1 MKKDQTMKFST
12 YFNEWLYGQEG
23 YYTKYRTI
31 GKDGDFYTS
40 VSTSKF
46 FGGSIAKKAI
56 HTIQSGFLPNNTT
69 VVEVG
74 AHHGYLLADM
84 VEFIYTL
91 EPQLLETLTFA
102 IVERFPAL
110 QEQQQKYFKDSF
122 GDAVKLIHYND
133 ISEIKLDS
141 AFLVANEIF
150 DAFNAELI
158 YTTQEGIRKNV
169 VINNHQLD
177 FEVCQDEY
185 INTIC
190 DKYGIQK
197 GEVAL
202 GYEKFALNLASN
214 IKKFEFIT
222 FDYGEKY
229 PRNDFSM
236 RVYFK
241 HKVFPIFQEELPLK
255 ELFGKSDLTYD
266 VNFMHLIDSFKK
278 ANIKNVS
285 YQTQLKALVEFGI
298 ISLLEILKEKAG
310 ENAYLREVQK
320 VKTLLEPTGMGDRF
334 KVAVFRKE

>member
-1 MKKDQTMKFST
+1 MNFST
-12 YFNEWLYGQEG
+12 YFNDWLYGPNG

-46 FGGSIAKKAI
+46 FGGTIGKKVVD
-56 HTIQSGFLPNNTT
+56 TIESGFLPKNTT
-69 VVEVG
+69 LVEVG

-84 VEFIYTL
+84 IEFIHTL
-91 EPQLLETLTFA
+91 KPELLNTLTFA
-102 IVERFPAL
+102 IVERFPSL
-110 QEQQQKYFKDSF
+110 QEQQKEYFKNAF
-122 GDAVKLIHYND
+122 GDAVKLVHYND
-133 ISEIKLDS
+133 ISEIKLDN
-141 AFLVANEIF
+141 ALIVANEIF
-150 DAFNAELI
+150 DAFACELV
-158 YTTQEGIRKNV
+158 YTTDKNELQQATV
-169 VINNHQLD
+169 KENKIN
-177 FEVCQDEY
+177 FESCQNSYVQQVCKTY
-185 INTIC
+185 N
-190 DKYGIQK
+190 IQK
-197 GEVAL
+197 GEVAI
-202 GYEKFALNLASN
+202 GFEAFAQSLAHN

-229 PRNDFSM
+229 PRNDFSL
-236 RVYFK
+236 RIYHKHNVY
-241 HKVFPIFQEELPLK
+241 PIFDENIALDA
-255 ELFGKSDLTYD
+255 LFGQSDITYD

-298 ISLLEILKEKAG
+298 IELLEMVKNHAG